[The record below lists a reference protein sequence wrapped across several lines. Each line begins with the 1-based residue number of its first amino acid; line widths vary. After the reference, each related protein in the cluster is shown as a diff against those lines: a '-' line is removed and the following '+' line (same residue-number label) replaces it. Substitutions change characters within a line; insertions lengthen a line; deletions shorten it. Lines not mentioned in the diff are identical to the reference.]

1 MSDRPSTE
9 IRIPADLLPRDGRF
23 GCGPSKVRPEAV
35 EGLAAT
41 GRSFLGT
48 SHRQPTV
55 RSVVGRLR
63 AGLTSLFGLP
73 DGYQVA
79 LGNGGATVFWD
90 IATFCLVE
98 RRSQHLVFGEFSA
111 KFAAAATAAPFL
123 DAPDVVES
131 APGSHPD
138 ARAEPGIDLYALTH
152 NETSTGVMMSLA
164 RPPGADAGALVAVD
178 ATSGA
183 GGLAFEPP
191 EVDAYYFAPQ
201 KCFGSDGGLWA
212 AALSPAAIDR
222 VRRIASTGRWV
233 PASLDLGIA
242 LDNSGL
248 DQTYN
253 TPALATLWLFADQVE
268 WMLGKGGLGWCV
280 ARSSRSAETLYSW
293 ASASGYASPYVVKPD
308 DRSTVVGTIDLDAS
322 VVRDADVCAALR
334 ANGIVDTESYR
345 KLGRNQL
352 RVGMFPNVD
361 PDDIEALTQCIDYVV
376 ERLA

>member
-1 MSDRPSTE
+1 MSTRPSTE

-35 EGLAAT
+35 EALAAT

-55 RSVVGRLR
+55 KSVVGRLR
-63 AGLTSLFGLP
+63 AGLADLFGLP

-90 IATFCLVE
+90 IATFALIE
-98 RRSQHLVFGEFSA
+98 RRSQHLVFGEFST
-111 KFAAAATAAPFL
+111 KFAAAAAAAPFL
-123 DAPDVVES
+123 DAPDLIES
-131 APGSHPD
+131 PPGSHPD
-138 ARAEPGIDLYALTH
+138 ARAVPGIDLYALTH
-152 NETSTGVMMSLA
+152 NETSTGVMMSLG
-164 RPPGADAGALVAVD
+164 RPPGADRGALVAVD

-183 GGLAFEPP
+183 GGLAFDPA

-212 AALSPAAIDR
+212 ALLSPGAVDR
-222 VRRIASTGRWV
+222 VRRIASSGRWV
-233 PASLDLGIA
+233 PASLDLAIA
-242 LDNSGL
+242 LDQSAL

-253 TPALATLWLFADQVE
+253 TPALATLWLFADQVG
-268 WMLGKGGLGWCV
+268 WMLGKGGLGWCA

-308 DRSTVVGTIDLDAS
+308 ARSTVVGTIDLDAS
-322 VVRDADVCAALR
+322 VAREADVCAALR

-361 PDDIEALTQCIDYVV
+361 PDDVQALTRCIDYVV
-376 ERLA
+376 ERLT